1 MAHYKVDRVLLE
13 SHSTEDILRI
23 LREER
28 DDYTPEALKI
38 FEEVLEARGV
48 HRSGVSPPVPGRH
61 RAVGPD
67 VHSDLTE
74 TMVQNPSDAVR
85 VLNDLLAGLLD
96 GTVDPDV
103 AQAATNV
110 VLAILRALEQQFM
123 TEPEDHQ

>member
-1 MAHYKVDRVLLE
+1 VAHYKVDRALLE

-38 FEEVLEARGV
+38 FEQILEDRGV
-48 HRSGVSPPVPGRH
+48 RRAGASPRGTGAQ
-61 RAVGPD
+61 RAAGPD
-67 VHSDLTE
+67 VQSEVTE
-74 TMVQNPSDAVR
+74 TMIQNPSDAVR
-85 VLNDLLAGLLD
+85 ILNDLLVGVLD

-110 VLAILRALEQQFM
+110 VLAILRALEQEFM
-123 TEPEDHQ
+123 TESEEHR

>member
-1 MAHYKVDRVLLE
+1 MAHYKVDRALLE

-28 DDYTPEALKI
+28 GDYTAEALKI

-48 HRSGVSPPVPGRH
+48 HRSGVSPSVPGRH
-61 RAVGPD
+61 QAVGPD
-67 VHSDLTE
+67 VHFDLTK
-74 TMVQNPSDAVR
+74 TMIQNPSDAVR
-85 VLNDLLAGLLD
+85 VLNDLLAGVL
-96 GTVDPDV
+96 GRTMDPDV

-123 TEPEDHQ
+123 IEPEDHQ